1 MPSADWCVWCN
12 KVLRGKVS
20 YFFGLCSKC
29 RNTKEG
35 KKFIEKMEKD
45 NFQEQLKLNSQRRN
59 NGS

>member
-20 YFFGLCSKC
+20 YFHGLCYKC

-35 KKFIEKMEKD
+35 RQLMKASEEEHVETM
-45 NFQEQLKLNSQRRN
+45 LKLKQQRRR
-59 NGS
+59 